1 MSLRAV
7 SGTTV
12 MQTNPA
18 TGERANN
25 SDGKEPNTFLKLSG
39 LTKRF
44 GTVTAVDSVD
54 LAIRP
59 GEFFA
64 LLGPSGC
71 GKTTT
76 MRCIAGFEEPSAGD
90 ILIEGESVLGR
101 HPSQRNTGMVFQ
113 NYALFPHYDVFRN
126 VAYGLIMDQLKGGQ
140 RLSGIRNLMSG
151 RSARKNTDI
160 RDRVEEALSQVQLT
174 GYESR
179 KITELSGGQQQRVAL
194 ARALVKRP
202 SLLLMDEPLSNLDAG
217 LRNEMRTV
225 IRDIQR
231 EVGITTVFVT
241 HDQEEAMSM
250 ADRVA
255 LMRDGMIVQCAPP
268 EELYERPVSS
278 WAASFVGKSNLLQGT
293 VLEKDSDSSPTMV
306 KVKDQVLQTLDDLDL
321 QPGET
326 CTLMVRPED
335 IQIVAEPGLESAG
348 DGRSNHFAAT
358 VERSTFFGG
367 EVLYEA
373 VTDLGELEIEQPF
386 KGAGSLF
393 EHGTRIG
400 VEVPPSRVHILAR
413 TAERGAPD
421 GDA

>member
-1 MSLRAV
+1 MNQHGV

-12 MQTNPA
+12 MQTNRT
-18 TGERANN
+18 TGVAVD
-25 SDGKEPNTFLKLSG
+25 SHGGKEPNAFLKLTD

-44 GTVTAVDSVD
+44 GEVTAVDGVD
-54 LAIRP
+54 LAIHP

-90 ILIEGESVLGR
+90 ILVEGKSILGR

-140 RLSGIRNLMSG
+140 RLSAIRNLMSG
-151 RSARKNTDI
+151 RAVRKNADI

-255 LMRDGMIVQCAPP
+255 LMRDGRIVQCAPP

-278 WAASFVGKSNLLQGT
+278 WAASFVGKSNLLEGT
-293 VLEKDSDSSPTMV
+293 VLEKGTASSATTV
-306 KVKDQVLQTLDDLDL
+306 KVKDQVLQTLDELDI
-321 QPGET
+321 QPGDT

-335 IQIVAEPGLESAG
+335 IQIVAEPGADSLA

-373 VTDLGELEIEQPF
+373 LTGFGELEIEQPF
-386 KGAGSLF
+386 KGAGSLIA
-393 EHGTRIG
+393 HGTRIG
-400 VEVPPSRVHILAR
+400 LEVPPSRVHILAR